1 MPSSGG
7 KRYSKPKTLTQ
18 ISLQWK
24 MSLNWDNFVSIGL
37 DNTNGN
43 TSQNFLKSRILAE
56 NNTAYYT

>member
-1 MPSSGG
+1 
-7 KRYSKPKTLTQ
+7 
-18 ISLQWK
+18 

-43 TSQNFLKSRILAE
+43 TSQNLKSRILAE

>member
-1 MPSSGG
+1 
-7 KRYSKPKTLTQ
+7 
-18 ISLQWK
+18 